1 MKPKKFYY
9 LLHPRPVALLITLC
23 PNNRVNIM
31 PASWITPISEE
42 PSTIGIAIDRSSYT
56 YQCLEYCKEAT
67 INIPSI
73 EQVDLIYKLGT
84 ISGATIDKITTFNL
98 ELERSRKVLVPILR
112 KSLGWLEVKV
122 FNYIDI
128 GEVRLYIFEVLDFM
142 HEMELLRHG
151 VGFYKS

>member
-1 MKPKKFYY
+1 
-9 LLHPRPVALLITLC
+9 
-23 PNNRVNIM
+23 M
-31 PASWITPISEE
+31 PTSWITPISEE

-128 GEVRLYIFEVLDFM
+128 GEVRLYIFEVLDF
-142 HEMELLRHG
+142 
-151 VGFYKS
+151 YA